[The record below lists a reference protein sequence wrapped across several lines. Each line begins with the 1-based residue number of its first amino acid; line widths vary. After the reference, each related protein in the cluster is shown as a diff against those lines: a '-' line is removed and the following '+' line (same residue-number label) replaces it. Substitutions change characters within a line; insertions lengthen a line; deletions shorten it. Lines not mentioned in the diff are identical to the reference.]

1 MLIKLRIFYLKNV
14 KTIINNIIVD
24 KRDSVFIKTVF
35 RLSTIFVTFRDD
47 KNGLNR
53 IMYIYHLSV

>member
-24 KRDSVFIKTVF
+24 KRDIVYIKTVF